1 MRWGRDE
8 REQVASERTDRAE
21 FHAVSVRA
29 VLTAIV
35 CGAWVMLTGRAA
47 RAQQDAGAAVTNDA
61 SSPGITAATTS
72 DASTA
77 SDASTT
83 SESAF
88 GPLAGEPEPYARTP
102 DPTGWQYY
110 AMPGARTLA
119 PGDGALTV
127 GSLLGWVALRYG
139 AHRRVDVGVGVPFAL
154 VGVAA
159 DVRVAIVQERWWA
172 LSGWVMAQVPLHPGT
187 SSAGDFFGFTFSGG
201 GPWWAAG
208 PLLSFWGDRGGAH
221 FGVHLAQRA
230 LLGGLWTLAH
240 ATVDVRITDG
250 VKALA
255 QALLFAEA
263 IPEGASTLSQRT
275 LLGNSQP
282 RIMPYATLG
291 VRLYTRRSSV
301 DLGALLIVGER
312 SLLAYGPASVW
323 PWLSAT
329 HAF

>member
-1 MRWGRDE
+1 
-8 REQVASERTDRAE
+8 
-21 FHAVSVRA
+21 
-29 VLTAIV
+29 
-35 CGAWVMLTGRAA
+35 
-47 RAQQDAGAAVTNDA
+47 
-61 SSPGITAATTS
+61 
-72 DASTA
+72 
-77 SDASTT
+77 
-83 SESAF
+83 
-88 GPLAGEPEPYARTP
+88 
-102 DPTGWQYY
+102 
-110 AMPGARTLA
+110 
-119 PGDGALTV
+119 
-127 GSLLGWVALRYG
+127 
-139 AHRRVDVGVGVPFAL
+139 
-154 VGVAA
+154 
-159 DVRVAIVQERWWA
+159 
-172 LSGWVMAQVPLHPGT
+172 
-187 SSAGDFFGFTFSGG
+187 
-201 GPWWAAG
+201 
-208 PLLSFWGDRGGAH
+208 LSFWGDRGGAH

-263 IPEGASTLSQRT
+263 LPEGASTLSQRT